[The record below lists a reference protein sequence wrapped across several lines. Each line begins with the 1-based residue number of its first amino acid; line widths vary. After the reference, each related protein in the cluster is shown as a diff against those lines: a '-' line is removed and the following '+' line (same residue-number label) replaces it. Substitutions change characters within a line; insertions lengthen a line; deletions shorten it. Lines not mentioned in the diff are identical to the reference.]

1 VTGRAPSVELR
12 PADVSASGLGF
23 ADLCPAAYALPVAH
37 APGADRPAPRAGDD
51 GVDADRGTYLHKVW
65 ELRIL
70 GRPRAE
76 ALEAGAKAIAPR
88 RVHHTWRAWAQSHEP
103 ADLLPS
109 GYRWTPERRWEI
121 RLGPLTV
128 GGTPDVVGVRGLRGE
143 SVYIPDWKS
152 TRPKPV
158 DDSLP
163 AAWALAFATLAEQ
176 KAHKHSLQMAFH
188 SVAALETMPQA
199 LEVTTDLVYLGP
211 PPAKGEH
218 GQVLGEKRAHLRREG
233 LPEAR
238 RRLELITERVA
249 EARALP
255 DPQEAAMPGLYCRY
269 CPAAGGCLRAGE
281 VRAPWAR

>member
-1 VTGRAPSVELR
+1 VTGRAPALELR

-37 APGADRPAPRAGDD
+37 APGSDRPAPRAGDD

-70 GRPRAE
+70 GRPWAE
-76 ALEAGAKAIAPR
+76 ALEAGRATLGRTP
-88 RVHHTWRAWAQSHEP
+88 HHTWRAWAQSHEP

-121 RLGPLTV
+121 RLGPLMV

-163 AAWALAFATLAEQ
+163 ASWSLAFATLSEQ

-188 SVAALETMPQA
+188 AVAALEHMLLA

-211 PPAKGEH
+211 PPAKGEP

-238 RRLELITERVA
+238 RRLELITEKVA
-249 EARALP
+249 AARALP
-255 DPQEAAMPGLYCRY
+255 DPQEAAVPGLYCRY

-281 VRAPWAR
+281 VRAPWGR